1 MKVLLEKERKKALR
15 KSTPEWSIERKK
27 EKKRRKCIVF
37 SVSGGGLKLS
47 PWKFLLEED
56 SIFFFFFFF
65 GRLSGIYRSLV
76 LYCFLLQEEQN
87 KRFIPS
93 KQWMLIICQAP
104 CQG

>member
-56 SIFFFFFFF
+56 SIFFFFFLFW
-65 GRLSGIYRSLV
+65 SLV
-76 LYCFLLQEEQN
+76 WNLQIFSSLLLSSAGRT
-87 KRFIPS
+87 K
-93 KQWMLIICQAP
+93 
-104 CQG
+104 

>member
-56 SIFFFFFFF
+56 SIFFFFLFW
-65 GRLSGIYRSLV
+65 SLV
-76 LYCFLLQEEQN
+76 WNLQIFSSLLLSSAGRT
-87 KRFIPS
+87 K
-93 KQWMLIICQAP
+93 
-104 CQG
+104 